1 MQNVVVNLGDE
12 KLEREEKQ
20 EIQIDPR
27 SLAQP
32 ILAGAWSTETGVS
45 GGQSPRKRCAEAGA
59 GTGTVARIPPQHR
72 WRFETSRCQKCFA
85 EHRRTQLPSSKGA
98 WGTGF
103 PNFGTACL
111 QRHSAHEDGR
121 HPGEV
126 TQRPG
131 ASMQSVPNSML
142 RHQKTSGGSRP

>member
-27 SLAQP
+27 SVAQP

-45 GGQSPRKRCAEAGA
+45 GGQSPRKRFAKEGV
-59 GTGTVARIPPQHR
+59 GTATVERIFPQHR
-72 WRFETSRCQKCFA
+72 WPFETSRCQKCFA

-103 PNFGTACL
+103 PKFEVACF
-111 QRHSAHEDGR
+111 QRHPPHKDGK

-131 ASMQSVPNSML
+131 ARRQKVPKLNVETP
-142 RHQKTSGGSRP
+142 KG